1 MRKWPVLNTRL
12 GWSLFNL
19 IFISI
24 YQNFLLLGT
33 VAPSFVVA
41 ASGNKDLNVID
52 VLAAISF
59 ITCFIL
65 ETYADNQQ
73 EDFQNSKKMLLKNKE
88 QQKPFDQGRDE
99 QVLLNNDLTVL
110 MTTDKSLRLRLAKAL
125 SA

>member
-1 MRKWPVLNTRL
+1 MRKWPVLNTSL

-110 MTTDKSLRLRLAKAL
+110 MTTDQSQPLLHCQ
-125 SA
+125 